1 MFDLP
6 PKYKT
11 YILRIWEER
20 SPIKM
25 GASTWR
31 FSLENPETNIRHGF
45 ANFEALI
52 AFLEAEMAVETA
64 VS

>member
-20 SPIKM
+20 TPVKAS
-25 GASTWR
+25 ASTWR
-31 FSLENPETNIRHGF
+31 FSLENPETSIRHGF
-45 ANFEALI
+45 SDFQALI
-52 AFLEAEMAVETA
+52 AYLEAEIQRDTA

>member
-11 YILRIWEER
+11 YILRLWEER
-20 SPIKM
+20 SPQKDTV
-25 GASTWR
+25 STWR
-31 FSLENPETNIRHGF
+31 FSLENPDTQIRHGF
-45 ANFEALI
+45 PNFQALI
-52 AFLEAEMAVETA
+52 AFLEAEMGSDTA

>member
-11 YILRIWEER
+11 YILRVWEER
-20 SPIKM
+20 SPTKSD
-25 GASTWR
+25 AATWR

-45 ANFEALI
+45 SDFQAFI
-52 AFLEAEMAVETA
+52 AFLEAEMRSDTA